1 MKKFKIL
8 DCTLRDG
15 GYYTNWDF
23 KSQLVN
29 KYLKAMEELPIDY
42 VEIGYR
48 NLKQSEY
55 KGEFFYSPL
64 ETLKRVKSL
73 TSKSIVLI
81 IDEKNLSEDD
91 IKQVIEPCGKYIDM
105 IRIAID
111 PERFDFGIKK
121 AGIVRKL
128 GYKVAFNVMYLSKW
142 IDDNSF
148 LKKLNGL
155 EKHVDYLYLVDS
167 YGSVYPKDINRVVKK
182 IKLITSV
189 KLGFHGH
196 NNMELALANSIEAVN
211 CGVEIIDA
219 TILGMGRGAGN
230 LKTELL
236 LTQISKTQK
245 INFNLISNVVSEFY
259 LLKKKYSWGTNLP
272 YIISGFYSI
281 PQKKVMDWL
290 GKNFMSFNSIVHALE
305 SSISNE
311 KALELPMIKF
321 ENEYDKVLI
330 IGGGNSVDENID
342 AIKSFLLKNRNLLI
356 VFSSSRH
363 IKHFLDIPN
372 DKIISFIGNEV
383 DRFDMNIKNN
393 HNLKIVFPPSPRE
406 FGTYLPKGWESNS
419 FELQENQKFKIID
432 YTHCSLSMQIASKT
446 KLKTFY
452 VVGFDGYQEN
462 SINKDFREVFYENE
476 KVFKVFLDE
485 EIKLIS
491 LTPSLYKSFIPD
503 SIYSIINK

>member
-42 VEIGYR
+42 IEIGYR
-48 NLKQSEY
+48 NLKQIEY
-55 KGEFFYSPL
+55 KGEFFYTPL
-64 ETLKRVKSL
+64 ETLKKVKSL

-81 IDEKNLSEDD
+81 VDEKNLSEDD

-111 PERFDFGIKK
+111 PERFDFAIKK
-121 AGIVRKL
+121 ASVVRKL
-128 GYKVAFNVMYLSKW
+128 GYKVAFNLMYLSKW
-142 IDDNSF
+142 IGDNSF
-148 LKKLNGL
+148 HKKLNGI
-155 EKHVDYLYLVDS
+155 EKYVDYLYLVDS
-167 YGSVYPKDINRVVKK
+167 YGSVYPEDINRIVKK
-182 IKLITSV
+182 IRLITSV

-290 GKNFMSFNSIVHALE
+290 GKNFMSFNSIVQALE
-305 SSISNE
+305 SSISDE

-363 IKHFLDIPN
+363 LQHFLDIPN
-372 DKIISFIGNEV
+372 DKMISFIGNEV
-383 DRFDMNIKNN
+383 DRFDMSIKNN

>member
-29 KYLKAMEELPIDY
+29 KYLKAVEELPIDY
-42 VEIGYR
+42 IEIGYR
-48 NLKQSEY
+48 NLKQREY
-55 KGEFFYSPL
+55 KGEFFYTPL
-64 ETLKRVKSL
+64 ETLKKVKSL
-73 TSKSIVLI
+73 TSKSIALI
-81 IDEKNLSEDD
+81 IDEKKLSEDD
-91 IKQVIEPCGKYIDM
+91 IKQVIEPCGKYIEM

-121 AGIVRKL
+121 ARIVRKL

-142 IDDNSF
+142 VNDNSF
-148 LKKLNGL
+148 HKKLNGI

-167 YGSVYPKDINRVVKK
+167 YGSVYPEDINRVVKK
-182 IKLITSV
+182 IRLITSV

-236 LTQISKTQK
+236 LTQISKNQK

-290 GKNFMSFNSIVHALE
+290 GKNFISFNSIVQALE
-305 SSISNE
+305 SSISDE
-311 KALELPMIKF
+311 EALKLPMIKF

-363 IKHFLDIPN
+363 INHFLDIPN

-383 DRFDMNIKNN
+383 DRFDMSIKNN

-419 FELQENQKFKIID
+419 FELPENQKLKISEH
-432 YTHCSLSMQIASKT
+432 THCSLSMQIALKT
-446 KLKTFY
+446 GLKTFY

-462 SINKDFREVFYENE
+462 TINKNFREVFYENE
-476 KVFKVFLDE
+476 KIFKVFSNE
-485 EIKLIS
+485 KIKIIS
-491 LTPSLYKSFIPD
+491 LTPSLYKSFTSD
-503 SIYSIINK
+503 SIYSIINN